1 MNIINV
7 STCTFLSRSCT
18 FGSLTAMVGRRRSRK
33 KEKKNKRKKEREKEK
48 QRCIL
53 DGFSMLNETNKP
65 NKERRRKKR
74 EKEREDKSKTRK
86 KRLFKYDRLYAVLFF
101 T

>member
-48 QRCIL
+48 QRDL
-53 DGFSMLNETNKP
+53 KSGKSLVKALNP
-65 NKERRRKKR
+65 YLASVSSCAHLR
-74 EKEREDKSKTRK
+74 SI
-86 KRLFKYDRLYAVLFF
+86 
-101 T
+101 